1 MIPELVEPITWT
13 EIKNQIDGDFGKGVT
28 QKILGNLVPVM
39 LVRGE
44 SQSFYLIPGDWLR
57 SMNMGFE
64 GFTLSSLGIWM
75 GDMSDG
81 RFRLSI
87 SILENIARFTDRHL
101 VVSKRGAESFTYG
114 RSILRES
121 VVSISPRLKRRQ
133 RVIVKDT
140 QGNCIGLGALSVD
153 AARIDRLGPEKLVA
167 KNLVDI
173 GWYIRR
179 LG

>member
-1 MIPELVEPITWT
+1 MIPELVEPIIWT
-13 EIKNQIDGDFGKGVT
+13 EIKTQIDDDFGKGVT
-28 QKILGNLVPVM
+28 QKILGDMVPVM
-39 LVRGE
+39 LKRGE
-44 SQSFYLIPGDWLR
+44 TQSFYLIPGEWLR
-57 SMNMGFE
+57 SINMEFE
-64 GFTLSSLGIWM
+64 GFTVSSLGIWM

-87 SILENIARFTDRHL
+87 AILEDIARYTNRVL

-121 VVSISPRLKRRQ
+121 VVSISPGLKRRQ
-133 RVIVKDT
+133 RVIVRDT